1 MKKTTLIGAMAAVS
15 ATASLIAIAPQA
27 AADPQCG
34 PDPTMTTAYYDTSWT
49 SHNDGVWVVCVHHTS
64 VTSNCYATG
73 PVEKLYRRGEGPAP
87 ECHNIYNSPGL
98 PR

>member
-1 MKKTTLIGAMAAVS
+1 MKFRWMAVIPALMIGGAGLV
-15 ATASLIAIAPQA
+15 LAPYA

-49 SHNDGVWVVCVHHTS
+49 SHNDGVWVVCTHHTG

-73 PVEKLYRRGEGPAP
+73 VVKKLYRRGEGPAP
-87 ECHNIYNSPGL
+87 ECHNIYNSPEL